1 MKTVAIAIIVLTVPL
16 SAQWLTQPTAGIPRS
31 ADGKPDLAART
42 PRTPDGK
49 PDFSGIWTTTSRTVL
64 AELQPVQD
72 WVDPLVRQRREALN
86 KDNMTILCLPLGPRY
101 IAAAAA
107 DVNIAGMTKVVQT
120 PTLIVT
126 LNPDLTYRQIFLDG
140 RALETDPNPS
150 WMGYSVGR
158 WEGDTLVVES
168 AGFNDRTW
176 LNNNYPHTEALRII
190 ERYRRPD
197 FGHLELEVTL
207 DDPTLYANPFRAMA
221 TAELTADTELLEYVC
236 NENTRSREHMVGTLS
251 DALRS
256 EVKIDANILRRY
268 TGTYVEQ
275 MPFWID
281 SGVQR
286 IFEITLSEG
295 ALFLAQKAPTGG
307 PGNTRLVPQSE
318 TIFINGGLRLEFV
331 NDSRGMPTHFLDS
344 HVSGDY
350 KFERTK

>member
-1 MKTVAIAIIVLTVPL
+1 MKAAAIAIILCALTVPL
-16 SAQWLTQPTAGIPRS
+16 TAQWLTQPTPGIPRT
-31 ADGKPDLAART
+31 ADGKPDLAAPT

-49 PDFSGIWTTTSRTVL
+49 PDFSGLWTRVSRRVL
-64 AELQPVQD
+64 TDLKPVQD
-72 WVDPLVRQRREALN
+72 WIEPLVRQRREDFT
-86 KDNMTILCLPLGPRY
+86 KDNMSILCLPLGPRY
-101 IAAAAA
+101 ITAAAN

-120 PTLIVT
+120 PALIVM

-140 RALETDPNPS
+140 RALEKDPNPS

-176 LNNNYPHTEALRII
+176 LDNNFPHTDALRVI

-207 DDPTLYANPFRAMA
+207 DDSTLYANPFKAML
-221 TAELTADTELLEYVC
+221 TAELTADTEMLEYVC
-236 NENTRSREHMVGTLS
+236 NENTRSREHMVGKLS
-251 DALRS
+251 DAQRS
-256 EVKIDANILRRY
+256 EVRIAMDVLQKY

-275 MPFWID
+275 MPFWRD
-281 SGVQR
+281 SGEQR
-286 IFEITLSEG
+286 IFEVTLDEG
-295 ALFLAQKAPTGG
+295 ALFLQQKGAQGR
-307 PGNTRLVPQSE
+307 TRLAPQSE

-331 NDSRGMPTHFLDS
+331 RDSRGVATHLLDS

-350 KFERTK
+350 TFARMK